1 MNGQLTNGQIALLIL
16 RGCCC
21 LMLPVIAFL
30 FLRKK
35 GGKAYPVLIG
45 IITLILLSM
54 PRGLIRALLVPLA
67 DGFLAQFLLADV
79 IGACFEEC
87 GRFFAMKHLMP
98 NHDRFPDALCYGI
111 GHGGAELWATG
122 ISQFGILTK
131 CLDGTATEGMLA
143 QGGWD
148 AAEII
153 LGSPFPLVFHMMM
166 SVIVLLAANRENCR
180 KYLLLAIVL
189 HILANFIE
197 TFFGSI
203 ADILFT
209 AGICYLTYRLYQN
222 QMQTDHNTEVSI

>member
-1 MNGQLTNGQIALLIL
+1 MTSAQKTLLIL
-16 RGCCC
+16 RGVSV
-21 LMLPVIAFL
+21 MAIPVLAFL

-35 GGKAYPVLIG
+35 GGRGYPTVIG
-45 IITLILLSM
+45 IVTLILLMM
-54 PRGLIRALLVPLA
+54 PRGLIRALLVPQA
-67 DGFLAQFLLADV
+67 DGFLAQFILSDA

-87 GRFFAMKHLMP
+87 GRFIAFKYALP
-98 NHDRFPDALCYGI
+98 NHDRFPDALCYGV
-111 GHGGAELWATG
+111 GHGGVELWVTG
-122 ISQFGILTK
+122 INQFGILAK

-153 LGSPFPLVFHMMM
+153 LGSPFALIFHMMM
-166 SVIVLLAANRENCR
+166 SVLVLLAANRENCR

-197 TFFGSI
+197 TFFGNI